1 MAATDDYS
9 CELDDFALEKA
20 KRELNEDPAE
30 RLGAVQA
37 LREWVQQQK
46 HLSLPTGKSLLLI
59 NNSLISVKWID
70 EYAFWCIQIQTIC
83 FVIYELPSS
92 VNSELEP

>member
-30 RLGAVQA
+30 RLGAVQT

-46 HLSLPTGKSLLLI
+46 HLSLPSGNLSHCNLSNTH
-59 NNSLISVKWID
+59 
-70 EYAFWCIQIQTIC
+70 
-83 FVIYELPSS
+83 
-92 VNSELEP
+92 